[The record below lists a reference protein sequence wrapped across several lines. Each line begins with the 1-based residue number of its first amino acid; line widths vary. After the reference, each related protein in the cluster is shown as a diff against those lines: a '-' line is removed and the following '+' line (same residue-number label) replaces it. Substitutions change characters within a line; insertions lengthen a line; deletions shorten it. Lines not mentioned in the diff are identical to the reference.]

1 MTVGG
6 RIYLKKDNSGLELVK
21 AFAKI
26 PTANIADTMG
36 RSCAMHPR
44 IKLFSSPHG
53 TVWAG
58 IALTSNL
65 VGEITFLYTQLWIWL
80 EKVM

>member
-36 RSCAMHPR
+36 RSCAKIGRAH
-44 IKLFSSPHG
+44 
-53 TVWAG
+53 V
-58 IALTSNL
+58 
-65 VGEITFLYTQLWIWL
+65 
-80 EKVM
+80 

>member
-26 PTANIADTMG
+26 PTANDG
-36 RSCAMHPR
+36 
-44 IKLFSSPHG
+44 
-53 TVWAG
+53 
-58 IALTSNL
+58 
-65 VGEITFLYTQLWIWL
+65 TFLCYAS
-80 EKVM
+80 KN

>member
-26 PTANIADTMG
+26 PTANIADTM
-36 RSCAMHPR
+36 
-44 IKLFSSPHG
+44 
-53 TVWAG
+53 
-58 IALTSNL
+58 
-65 VGEITFLYTQLWIWL
+65 
-80 EKVM
+80 

>member
-36 RSCAMHPR
+36 RSCAMHQELSCFPVR
-44 IKLFSSPHG
+44 MERYGQELP
-53 TVWAG
+53 
-58 IALTSNL
+58 LLSNL

>member
-58 IALTSNL
+58 IALTVKSRGGCRL
-65 VGEITFLYTQLWIWL
+65 CGSPFLS
-80 EKVM
+80 V

>member
-26 PTANIADTMG
+26 PTANIADG
-36 RSCAMHPR
+36 
-44 IKLFSSPHG
+44 
-53 TVWAG
+53 
-58 IALTSNL
+58 
-65 VGEITFLYTQLWIWL
+65 TFLCYAS
-80 EKVM
+80 KN

>member
-53 TVWAG
+53 TSMGRNCPYCQISWG
-58 IALTSNL
+58 R
-65 VGEITFLYTQLWIWL
+65 
-80 EKVM
+80 